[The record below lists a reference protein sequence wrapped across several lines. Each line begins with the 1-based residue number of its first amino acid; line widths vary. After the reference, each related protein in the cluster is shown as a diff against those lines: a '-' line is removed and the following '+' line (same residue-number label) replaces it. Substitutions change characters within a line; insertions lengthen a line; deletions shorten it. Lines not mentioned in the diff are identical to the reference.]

1 MENAPGVSSAAACQ
15 AYMDHVLSL
24 DVFDLLDVLMTFDIS
39 GGEQVP
45 KSQGLAHSS
54 MRHCQATAACQGE
67 TFRD

>member
-1 MENAPGVSSAAACQ
+1 MSGVHGSR
-15 AYMDHVLSL
+15 L
-24 DVFDLLDVLMTFDIS
+24 DVFDLLDVLMSFDIS